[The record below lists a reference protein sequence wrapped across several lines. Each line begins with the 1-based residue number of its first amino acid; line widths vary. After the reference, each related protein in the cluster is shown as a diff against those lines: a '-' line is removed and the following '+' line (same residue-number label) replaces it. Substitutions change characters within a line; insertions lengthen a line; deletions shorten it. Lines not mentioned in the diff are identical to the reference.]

1 MPDTPDK
8 PEAPKK
14 PVPTPESKPGSGP
27 AATPKP
33 ESAAPVQPSR
43 PTLTMPERPVLPTP
57 TEAPAP
63 TSQPDDPTS
72 EIDIG
77 KSTPMESIPESP
89 EDPTVVTT
97 TPQPIRGAM
106 EVFTE
111 TPEDPTPEFEQ
122 PIAPPRAAAGS
133 TPPPDRIGRPDPRR
147 RRDGREPRDFRGG
160 ESDEDGPPQPALNE
174 ETIAVNRVMKVVKGG
189 RVLRFSA
196 VVAVG
201 DGDGRVGVGTGKAR
215 EVSQAI
221 QKAAES
227 ARRAMVKIN
236 LVNGTIYHE
245 IQGRHGAS
253 RIHMQ
258 PASEGTGIIAGGP
271 ARKLLQVAGAR
282 DILAKNIGSTNP
294 GNILRAAL
302 NALQAVRT
310 PVEVA
315 ARRGLPIKEM
325 QKRHRLLG

>member
-1 MPDTPDK
+1 M
-8 PEAPKK
+8 
-14 PVPTPESKPGSGP
+14 
-27 AATPKP
+27 
-33 ESAAPVQPSR
+33 
-43 PTLTMPERPVLPTP
+43 
-57 TEAPAP
+57 
-63 TSQPDDPTS
+63 
-72 EIDIG
+72 
-77 KSTPMESIPESP
+77 
-89 EDPTVVTT
+89 
-97 TPQPIRGAM
+97 
-106 EVFTE
+106 
-111 TPEDPTPEFEQ
+111 
-122 PIAPPRAAAGS
+122 
-133 TPPPDRIGRPDPRR
+133 PPPEQRTGRPARR
-147 RRDGREPRDFRGG
+147 DDRGDRDRDGRGRGG
-160 ESDEDGPPQPALNE
+160 RDRDGRDRDGRGRGAREGERDDQPHLNE
-174 ETIAVNRVMKVVKGG
+174 ETISVNRVMKVVKGG

-201 DGDGRVGVGTGKAR
+201 DGDGRVGIGAGKAR
-215 EVSQAI
+215 EVSHAI
-221 QKAAES
+221 QKAGES

-236 LVNGTIYHE
+236 LINGTIYHE

-282 DILAKNIGSTNP
+282 DILAKNIGSSNP

-302 NALQAVRT
+302 DALKSVRT

>member
-1 MPDTPDK
+1 MPDDTS
-8 PEAPKK
+8 AP
-14 PVPTPESKPGSGP
+14 PARP
-27 AATPKP
+27 AAPSASAP
-33 ESAAPVQPSR
+33 APAAPASAAPSAPPPEHRTGR
-43 PTLTMPERPVLPTP
+43 PPRPRDRDDRGGRGRERRREREGEGEPERPN
-57 TEAPAP
+57 
-63 TSQPDDPTS
+63 
-72 EIDIG
+72 
-77 KSTPMESIPESP
+77 
-89 EDPTVVTT
+89 
-97 TPQPIRGAM
+97 
-106 EVFTE
+106 
-111 TPEDPTPEFEQ
+111 
-122 PIAPPRAAAGS
+122 
-133 TPPPDRIGRPDPRR
+133 
-147 RRDGREPRDFRGG
+147 
-160 ESDEDGPPQPALNE
+160 LNE
-174 ETIAVNRVMKVVKGG
+174 ETISVNRVMKVVKGG

-201 DGDGRVGVGTGKAR
+201 DGDGRVGIGSGKAR
-215 EVSQAI
+215 EVSHAI
-221 QKAAES
+221 QKAGES
-227 ARRAMVKIN
+227 ARRSMVKIN

-302 NALQAVRT
+302 NALKAVRT

-315 ARRGLPIKEM
+315 ARRGLPVKEM

>member
-1 MPDTPDK
+1 MPEDTPK
-8 PEAPKK
+8 NPPAESAPA
-14 PVPTPESKPGSGP
+14 PTPTPTP
-27 AATPKP
+27 AATPVQSAQPSPMEPAP
-33 ESAAPVQPSR
+33 ESSSVDAVPPMEQRTGR
-43 PTLTMPERPVLPTP
+43 PTRER
-57 TEAPAP
+57 
-63 TSQPDDPTS
+63 D
-72 EIDIG
+72 
-77 KSTPMESIPESP
+77 
-89 EDPTVVTT
+89 
-97 TPQPIRGAM
+97 
-106 EVFTE
+106 
-111 TPEDPTPEFEQ
+111 
-122 PIAPPRAAAGS
+122 
-133 TPPPDRIGRPDPRR
+133 
-147 RRDGREPRDFRGG
+147 RDGRGGRGRDRDRDRGRG
-160 ESDEDGPPQPALNE
+160 RGDREGDDQPNLNE

-201 DGDGRVGVGTGKAR
+201 DGDGRVGIGTGKAR

-221 QKAAES
+221 QKAGES
-227 ARRAMVKIN
+227 ARRSMVKIN

-282 DILAKNIGSTNP
+282 DILAKNIGSSNP

-302 NALQAVRT
+302 NALKGVRT